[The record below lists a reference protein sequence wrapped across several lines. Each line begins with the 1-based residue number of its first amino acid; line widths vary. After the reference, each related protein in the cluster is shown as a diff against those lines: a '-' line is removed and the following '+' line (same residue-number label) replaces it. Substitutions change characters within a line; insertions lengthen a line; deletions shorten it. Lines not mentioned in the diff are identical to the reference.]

1 VTCQVLRILSNCN
14 PSILAGIY
22 IHIPFCRKRCH
33 YCDFFKSTD
42 LSQKARLLAGLKKEL
57 QNRASELGSEEI
69 ATIYFGGGT
78 PSVLLID
85 ELKDLLNTI
94 KENYQIAENAEIT
107 LEVNPDDL
115 TQAILSALKQ
125 IGFNRLSM
133 GVQSFSESDLKLM
146 NRRHGVLQ
154 AVQSVKWAKKAGFSN
169 ISIDL
174 IYGLPNQ
181 TIEDWERNIRI
192 AVELDVQHISA
203 YNLTYHEGTVFYDQL
218 KKGILK
224 ELPDELSLQQFELLI
239 KILKEAGFEHYEISN
254 FCKPGLYSQHNSSYW
269 KTKKY
274 LGIGP
279 SAHSYNLKSRRW
291 NVSSIS
297 KYLDGL
303 ENNQSY
309 FETEILTEQD
319 RYNDFIITG
328 LRTIWGISE
337 EFLQS
342 TFQLKY
348 FTHFQEYKEKYLLS
362 GHVSCI
368 SGIVSLSSEG
378 LFISDKIMADFMV
391 VESC

>member
-1 VTCQVLRILSNCN
+1 M
-14 PSILAGIY
+14 AGIY

-42 LSQKARLLAGLKKEL
+42 LSQKARLLEGLKKEL
-57 QNRASELGSEEI
+57 QCRAPELVSEEI
-69 ATIYFGGGT
+69 NTIYFGGGT

-85 ELKDLLNTI
+85 ELKDLLNI
-94 KENYQIAENAEIT
+94 INQNYQVAENAEIT
-107 LEVNPDDL
+107 LEANPDDL
-115 TQAILSALKQ
+115 SQAILSALKQ

-133 GVQSFSESDLKLM
+133 GVQSFSEADLKLM
-146 NRRHGVLQ
+146 NRRHGVMQ
-154 AVQSVKWAKKAGFSN
+154 AVQSVKWAKTAGFSN

-174 IYGLPNQ
+174 IYGLPKQ
-181 TIEDWERNIRI
+181 TIEEWERNVRI
-192 AVELDVQHISA
+192 AVELDVQHVSA
-203 YNLTYHEGTVFYDQL
+203 YNLTYHEGTVFYEQL
-218 KKGILK
+218 KKGILR
-224 ELPDELSLQQFELLI
+224 ELPDELSLQQFEMLV

-269 KTKKY
+269 KSRKY

-279 SAHSYNLKSRRW
+279 SAHSYDLASRRW

-297 KYLDGL
+297 KYLEGL
-303 ENNQSY
+303 ENNQHY

-328 LRTIWGISE
+328 LRTVWGISE
-337 EFLQS
+337 EYIQATFSLEYFNHFLKMKAKYLQS
-342 TFQLKY
+342 GQL
-348 FTHFQEYKEKYLLS
+348 TCNS
-362 GHVSCI
+362 GTTSI
-368 SGIVSLSSEG
+368 SPEG

>member
-1 VTCQVLRILSNCN
+1 M
-14 PSILAGIY
+14 AGIY

-42 LSQKARLLAGLKKEL
+42 LSQKARLLTGLKKEL
-57 QNRASELGSEEI
+57 ESRASELDTEEI
-69 ATIYFGGGT
+69 NTIYFGGGT

-94 KENYQIAENAEIT
+94 QQHYQVAENAEIT
-107 LEVNPDDL
+107 LEANPDDL
-115 TQAILSALKQ
+115 TQAMLSALKQ
-125 IGFNRLSM
+125 TGFNRLSM
-133 GVQSFSESDLKLM
+133 GVQSFSEADLKLM
-146 NRRHGVLQ
+146 NRRHGVMQ
-154 AVQSVKWAKKAGFSN
+154 AIQSVKWAKEAGFSN

-181 TIEDWERNIRI
+181 MIEEWERNVRI

-203 YNLTYHEGTVFYDQL
+203 YNLTYHQGTVFYERL

-224 ELPDELSLQQFELLI
+224 ELPDELSLQQFGMLI
-239 KILKEAGFEHYEISN
+239 QILKEAGFEHYEISN

-269 KTKKY
+269 KSKKY

-279 SAHSYNLKSRRW
+279 SAHSYDLVSRRW
-291 NVSSIS
+291 NVSSIA

-303 ENNQSY
+303 ENGQEY
-309 FETEILTEQD
+309 WEDEILTEQD
-319 RYNDFIITG
+319 KYNDFIITG

-337 EFLQS
+337 EFVQNS
-342 TFQLKY
+342 FAPNY
-348 FTHFQEYKEKYLLS
+348 FIHFQKWKEKYLLS
-362 GHVSCI
+362 GHLLNTFGKVSI
-368 SGIVSLSSEG
+368 STEG

-391 VESC
+391 VESS

>member
-1 VTCQVLRILSNCN
+1 M
-14 PSILAGIY
+14 AGIY

-42 LSQKARLLAGLKKEL
+42 LNQKVRLLEGLKKEL
-57 QNRASELGSEEI
+57 QNRAPELVSEEI
-69 ATIYFGGGT
+69 NTIYFGGGT

-85 ELKDLLNTI
+85 ELKDLLNI
-94 KENYQIAENAEIT
+94 IYQNYQVAENAEIT
-107 LEVNPDDL
+107 LEANPDDL
-115 TQAILSALKQ
+115 SQAILSALKQ
-125 IGFNRLSM
+125 TGFNRLSM
-133 GVQSFSESDLKLM
+133 GVQSFSEADLKLM
-146 NRRHGVLQ
+146 NRRHGVMQ
-154 AVQSVKWAKKAGFSN
+154 AVQSVKWAKKAGFTN

-181 TIEDWERNIRI
+181 TIEEWERNVRI

-218 KKGILK
+218 KKGVLK
-224 ELPDELSLQQFELLI
+224 ELPDELSLQQFEMLV

-269 KTKKY
+269 KSQKY

-279 SAHSYNLKSRRW
+279 SAHSYDLVTRRW
-291 NVSSIS
+291 NVSSIA
-297 KYLDGL
+297 KYMDGL
-303 ENNQSY
+303 ENDTPYSEN
-309 FETEILTEQD
+309 EILTEQD

-328 LRTIWGISE
+328 LRTAWGISE
-337 EFLQS
+337 EYMQI
-342 TFQLKY
+342 TFQMKY
-348 FTHFQEYKEKYLLS
+348 VTHFQKCKEKYLQS
-362 GHVSCI
+362 GHLFYNSGKVCI
-368 SGIVSLSSEG
+368 AAEG

>member
-1 VTCQVLRILSNCN
+1 MS
-14 PSILAGIY
+14 GIY

-33 YCDFFKSTD
+33 YCDFFKTTD
-42 LSQKARLLAGLKKEL
+42 LSQKARLLEGLKKEL
-57 QNRASELGSEEI
+57 QSRVSELETEEI
-69 ATIYFGGGT
+69 NTIYFGGGT
-78 PSVLLID
+78 PSVLLPD
-85 ELKDLLNTI
+85 ELKDLVNI
-94 KENYQIAENAEIT
+94 IHQHYRIAKEAEIT
-107 LEVNPDDL
+107 LEANPDDL
-115 TQAILSALKQ
+115 TQAILIALKE

-154 AVQSVKWAKKAGFSN
+154 AIQSVKWAKNAGFSN

-181 TIEDWERNIRI
+181 TIEQWERNVRI
-192 AVELDVQHISA
+192 GVELDVQHISA

-224 ELPDELSLQQFELLI
+224 ELPDELSLQQFEMLTR
-239 KILKEAGFEHYEISN
+239 ILKEAGFEHYEISN
-254 FCKPGLYSQHNSSYW
+254 FCKLGRYSKHNSSYW
-269 KTKKY
+269 KSKKY

-279 SAHSYNLKSRRW
+279 SAHSYDLVSRRW

-303 ENNQSY
+303 ENDQNY
-309 FETEILTEQD
+309 FEAEILTQQD
-319 RYNDFIITG
+319 KYNDFIITG

-337 EFLQS
+337 DFIQAS
-342 TFQLKY
+342 FPSRY
-348 FTHFQEYKEKYLLS
+348 FIHFQKLKEKYLQS
-362 GHVSCI
+362 GHLSCSSGQVCI
-368 SGIVSLSSEG
+368 SPEG

-391 VESC
+391 VHDLKYC